1 MNTERGVMPG
11 LLLQCAPARRRSPHD
26 RPRLHAREGLRPQQE
41 VLLGGAEAARVRAAQ
56 GGPQDRRPGHGGQAG
71 LLVRRGPEAADE
83 SALRIHRADAQA
95 GRLVLHGSP
104 RRRREGQRSPGPA
117 QALPPEL
124 LRSVR
129 AGPRRL
135 QRRGGLSQAGV
146 RMTARIIDGKAIAAR
161 VRAEVAEGVK
171 VVVARAGMPPGL
183 AAVRV
188 GEDPASVIYVRNK
201 IKACKEAGLESFEH
215 VLPERTSQED
225 LLGLVSRLNADRR
238 VHGILVQLPLPRHI
252 DADRVIDLVAP
263 EKDVDG
269 FGPRNVAALTMGRPG
284 LRPCTPAG
292 CIRLLDEA
300 ETTLEGARAL
310 VVGRSLIVG
319 KPMSLLLLERHA
331 TVTIAHS
338 RTQDLAAEV
347 ARATVIDVGMNR
359 LPDGKLKGDV
369 EFAAAAE
376 RARAITPVPGGVGP
390 MTIAFLLMNTLAAA
404 RAQLRVG

>member
-1 MNTERGVMPG
+1 M
-11 LLLQCAPARRRSPHD
+11 
-26 RPRLHAREGLRPQQE
+26 
-41 VLLGGAEAARVRAAQ
+41 
-56 GGPQDRRPGHGGQAG
+56 AG
-71 LLVRRGPEAADE
+71 K
-83 SALRIHRADAQA
+83 
-95 GRLVLHGSP
+95 
-104 RRRREGQRSPGPA
+104 
-117 QALPPEL
+117 
-124 LRSVR
+124 
-129 AGPRRL
+129 
-135 QRRGGLSQAGV
+135 
-146 RMTARIIDGKAIAAR
+146 IIDGKAIAAR

-171 VVVARAGMPPGL
+171 QLVARAGIAPGL

-215 VLPERTSQED
+215 ILPERTSQED
-225 LLGLVSRLNADRR
+225 LLALVSRLNSDRR
-238 VHGILVQLPLPRHI
+238 VHGILVQLPLPKHI
-252 DADRVIDLVAP
+252 NAERVVDLVAP

-269 FGPRNVAALTMGRPG
+269 FGPRNVAALTMGRPA

-300 ETTLEGARAL
+300 EAKLEGARAL

-319 KPMSLLLLERHA
+319 KPMALLLLERNA

-338 RTQDLAAEV
+338 RTRDLAAEV
-347 ARATVIDVGMNR
+347 GRADVLIAAIGRAELIKGDWIKPGATVIDVGMNR

-390 MTIAFLLMNTLAAA
+390 MTIAFLLKNTLSAA
-404 RAQLRVG
+404 RAQLGLV